1 MKIFTISLI
10 LILLY
15 FSIDLSA
22 QQQDINSILDL
33 TLSYRG
39 LSREDVTIPFDTADR
54 INTNQ
59 CKLILPIVYNIMKDP
74 LSSMSFLDTVMNY
87 KNLDLNDLVYT
98 MFKDINYSEEVT
110 IHKLFYSYAF
120 PTDLPSLVNMLAG
133 KIKESHENENKLLK
147 CFTNEEL
154 KYLQNNLFSLFINSD
169 QNAPENFD
177 IYKLDAAEDS
187 SNVISKRT
195 LDILSKVDTKM
206 IYENSVSDFLFY
218 YQLYKFI
225 DENKNNLHNRVSGD
239 VEDKNVQGDVLYN
252 YNKDGIK
259 IVIGGFGR
267 NTYIGKFDLIID
279 LGGDDAYYIDRDT
292 TFNNNFN
299 CIIDLSGNDYY
310 TTNSKFAL
318 GASVFSSGFIFDKEG
333 DDTYKATNVNLGAAI
348 CGIGLIYDESGND
361 IYSANSFSI
370 GAGCFGVGMI
380 VDRNGND
387 FYIANCYSQGF
398 AMTEGIGI
406 IVDNKGNDTYT
417 INPLVLDIGRTNDHF
432 LSMCQGF
439 GFGLRPYYAG
449 GIGIIVDGEGN
460 DNYSADIFGQG
471 CSYWYSLGIIVD
483 SSGNDRYNCYH
494 YAHGSGIH
502 FSVGLLKDYEGWDY
516 YSTNWVSQ
524 GCGHDYGFGLCW
536 DVKGNDNYSCY
547 GLSQGAGNA
556 NGIGILIDESGR
568 DGYLCKDNNC
578 QGYGTP
584 SREYGGIGILLDAS
598 GDDFYS
604 SNTSLWKGSGYDSVL
619 SNSSEWGVLNDY
631 DLPDIHPE
639 IAAEQFK
646 IQIDTTISYT
656 QDELYLFARTLEPRF
671 SLWAYYGFNKLAE
684 DSANT
689 AAYLSSK
696 IGSDDIRDIVVIRN
710 FVPSIG
716 YTFSNV
722 LIDKLNQYLNNPEHS
737 GSLNADE
744 ISFAIFLIGESKN
757 LAGKDVLLNLTYN
770 QNVRIRSAAVNALGK
785 MIFTESD
792 SEFKNKVSDRLIEL
806 ASEKNP
812 RKTYNKDIA
821 FAFRNFKNE
830 KDIPVLINMMS
841 SNFFGVRFNASQ
853 DLTDYGDTYS
863 NYLTDEVLSSV
874 SSNKIWF
881 QSFLNSLINLSENKF
896 RNVVEKILNLGISQD
911 EVINYNLIEL
921 LHLKRDRSKD
931 SGFLSW
937 INGVITN
944 CESKAILKI
953 K

>member
-1 MKIFTISLI
+1 MNLP
-10 LILLY
+10 
-15 FSIDLSA
+15 A
-22 QQQDINSILDL
+22 QQQDVNSILDL

-59 CKLILPIVYNIMKDP
+59 CRLILPIVYHIMKDP
-74 LSSMSFLDTVMNY
+74 LSSMPFLDTVMNY
-87 KNLDLNDLVYT
+87 KNLDLNELVYT
-98 MFKDINYSEEVT
+98 MFKDINYYNGNLD
-110 IHKLFYSYAF
+110 HSYKFTAE
-120 PTDLPSLVNMLAG
+120 LPSLVDMLAER
-133 KIKESHENENKLLK
+133 IKKSHENENKLLQ
-147 CFTNEEL
+147 CFTNEEI
-154 KYLQNNLFSLFINSD
+154 KYLQTNLFSLFINSD

-195 LDILSKVDTKM
+195 LDILSKVDTKT
-206 IYENSVSDFLFY
+206 IYENSMSDFIFY

-225 DENKNNLHNRVSGD
+225 DVNRNNFRNRMDDIIDDSNVNGD
-239 VEDKNVQGDVLYN
+239 ILYY

-259 IVIGGFGR
+259 IVIGGTGK
-267 NTYIGKFDLIID
+267 NTYTGKFDLIID

-299 CIIDLSGNDYY
+299 CIIDLGGNDYY

-333 DDTYKATNVNLGAAI
+333 DDTYKATSINLGASI

-380 VDRNGND
+380 VDRTGND

-417 INPLVLDIGRTNDHF
+417 INPLILDIGRTNDHF

-604 SNTSLWKGSGYDSVL
+604 KSGYDSLL
-619 SNSSEWGVLNDY
+619 SNTSTWGVLNDF

-646 IQIDTTISYT
+646 IEIDTAKSYT
-656 QDELYLFARTLEPRF
+656 RDELYLFARTLEPRF
-671 SLWAYYGFNKLAE
+671 SLWATYGFNKLAE
-684 DSANT
+684 DSINT
-689 AAYLSSK
+689 AAYLSGK

-710 FVPSIG
+710 FVPRIG

-722 LIDKLNQYLNNPEHS
+722 LINKLNQYLNPGNS
-737 GSLNADE
+737 ASLNVDGVA
-744 ISFAIFLIGESKN
+744 FAIYLIGESKN
-757 LAGKDVLLNLTYN
+757 LAGKDVLLNLTYS

-785 MIFTESD
+785 MNFSESD

-806 ASEKNP
+806 ASEKNA

-830 KDIPVLINMMS
+830 KDIPVLISLMS
-841 SNFFGVRFNASQ
+841 NNYFGARFNASQ
-853 DLTDYGDTYS
+853 DLTEYGDIYYY
-863 NYLTDEVLSSV
+863 YLTDEVISSV

-881 QSFLNSLINLSENKF
+881 QSFLNSLVNLSENKF
-896 RNVVEKILNLGISQD
+896 RSVIEKILNLSISQD

-921 LHLKRDRSKD
+921 LHSKKDRSTD
-931 SGFLSW
+931 SNFLLW
-937 INGVITN
+937 INEVISK
-944 CESKAILKI
+944 CESKVKLKVR
-953 K
+953 

>member
-1 MKIFTISLI
+1 MKISTISLI
-10 LILLY
+10 LIFLCFFL
-15 FSIDLSA
+15 DLSA
-22 QQQDINSILDL
+22 QQQDVNSILDL

-74 LSSMSFLDTVMNY
+74 LSSMPFLDTVMNY
-87 KNLDLNDLVYT
+87 KNLDLNELVYT
-98 MFKDINYSEEVT
+98 MFKDINYYYGNLDDKYKFT
-110 IHKLFYSYAF
+110 
-120 PTDLPSLVNMLAG
+120 TDLPSLVDMLAG

-154 KYLQNNLFSLFINSD
+154 KYLRANLFSLFINSD

-195 LDILSKVDTKM
+195 LDILSKVDTKL

-218 YQLYKFI
+218 YQLYRFI
-225 DENKNNLHNRVSGD
+225 DENRNNLHNRKNEKID
-239 VEDKNVQGDVLYN
+239 DRNVQGDILYY

-259 IVIGGFGR
+259 IVIGGTGK
-267 NTYIGKFDLIID
+267 NTYTGKFDLIID

-292 TFNNNFN
+292 AFNNNFN
-299 CIIDLSGNDYY
+299 CIIDLNGNDYY

-333 DDTYKATNVNLGAAI
+333 DDTYKASSINLGASI
-348 CGIGLIYDESGND
+348 CGIGMIYDESGND
-361 IYSANSFSI
+361 IYSTNSFSE

-380 VDRNGND
+380 VDRTGND
-387 FYIANCYSQGF
+387 FYIANTYSQGF
-398 AMTEGIGI
+398 GMTEGIGI

-449 GIGIIVDGEGN
+449 GIGIILDGEGN

-619 SNSSEWGVLNDY
+619 SNSSAWGVLNDY
-631 DLPDIHPE
+631 YLPDIHSE

-646 IQIDTTISYT
+646 IQIDTTKSYS

-671 SLWAYYGFNKLAE
+671 SLWASYGFNKLAE

-710 FVPSIG
+710 FVPVIG

-722 LIDKLNQYLNNPEHS
+722 LIDKLNQYLNNRFALSE
-737 GSLNADE
+737 DE
-744 ISFAIFLIGESKN
+744 VVFSVFLIGESKN

-785 MIFTESD
+785 MNFTDADSD
-792 SEFKNKVSDRLIEL
+792 FKNKVSDRLIEL

-821 FAFRNFKNE
+821 FAFKNFKNE
-830 KDIPVLINMMS
+830 KNIPVLIGMMS
-841 SNFFGVRFNASQ
+841 NNFYGARFNASQ
-853 DLTDYGDTYS
+853 DLSDYGDIYS
-863 NYLTDEVLSSV
+863 NYLTDEVIFSL

-896 RNVVEKILNLGISQD
+896 RNIVEKILNMSIYQD

-921 LHLKRDRSKD
+921 IHSKKDRSSD
-931 SGFLSW
+931 SHFLSW
-937 INGVITN
+937 INTVITN
-944 CESKAILKI
+944 CESKVKLKVR
-953 K
+953 